1 MRVFK
6 DNPEAC
12 PLAITEGPA
21 RAWAVAWP
29 EVGAHLRSMHR
40 ISLEPGGST
49 TALSHPMEAV
59 YYLIAGSAVV
69 EDLELGTRND
79 LVQGSMFLVDPGTP
93 YRVVASGTAAEIVGG
108 PCPPDPSLYDQR

>member
-1 MRVFK
+1 VRVFE
-6 DNPEAC
+6 DNPEAR

-40 ISLEPGGST
+40 ITLEPGGRT
-49 TALSHPMEAV
+49 LAMSHPMEAV

-69 EDLELGTRND
+69 EDLDQGTSEQ
-79 LVQGSMFLVDPGTP
+79 LVQGSMFLVDPGTT
-93 YRVVASGTAAEIVGG
+93 YRVVAEGRLAEIVGG
-108 PCPPDPSLYDQR
+108 PCPPDPSLYS